1 MIQPI
6 ERVATELERFH
17 FDMVHNNHYT
27 HERVPFL
34 LKEAADVI
42 RVQDDIITALRK
54 SKGGEHR
61 IHAKVPLAYSK
72 IVARRIGSHYN
83 TENYEC
89 WDVAKELC
97 KDKKPWEAVLFF
109 NVFKYIWRYPK
120 KNGVEDLVKATN
132 YLEKLINELS
142 VEETN

>member
-17 FDMVHNNHYT
+17 FDMVHNKHYT

-54 SKGGEHR
+54 SKGGEYPEY
-61 IHAKVPLAYSK
+61 VTVSPAYPERVKWAS
-72 IVARRIGSHYN
+72 AYYN

-89 WDVAKELC
+89 CRCRCRGEIIKEL
-97 KDKKPWEAVLFF
+97 
-109 NVFKYIWRYPK
+109 
-120 KNGVEDLVKATN
+120 
-132 YLEKLINELS
+132 EKRLNELP
-142 VEETN
+142 VTAPQDLKKIKEIKK